1 MDDVKPMLSATTSTD
16 AIAASLS
23 AADWLRS
30 YEAEAEEAAGE

>member
-1 MDDVKPMLSATTSTD
+1 MTPMLSATTSTD

-23 AADWLRS
+23 AAAWLRS